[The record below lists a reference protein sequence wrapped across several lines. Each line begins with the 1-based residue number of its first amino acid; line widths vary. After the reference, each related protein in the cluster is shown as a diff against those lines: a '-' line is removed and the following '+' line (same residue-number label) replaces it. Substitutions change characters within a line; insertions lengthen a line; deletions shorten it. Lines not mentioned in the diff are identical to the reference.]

1 VNCPFYFKI
10 GACRHGERC
19 TRLHNKP
26 TESQTLIIMNMYQTP
41 YNQYGPNSEPLFD
54 PKAAQSH
61 FDDFYQDLFLELA
74 QIGEIEEIYV
84 CRNLGDHLV
93 GNVYV
98 KFYEEESALKAL
110 EAVRGRYYNGKPL
123 VAELSPVTDFRE
135 ARCRQYDVGECQRG
149 GYCNFMHLTE
159 PSRDMNKD
167 LINWQRKMWRKR
179 RREARAQ
186 ARAERRK
193 KDDEERKNNPEKK
206 EDVKREGDS
215 KRRRSRSSSREHKR
229 RRDDRRDERE
239 RERERERDRDRERKE
254 RDRDRR
260 REREGRDSKRRG
272 ERERD
277 KPDIKQEPN
286 PEAAAG
292 PAPPP
297 TTGEGVYIKPDP
309 GTGETSMDTST
320 Q

>member
-98 KFYEEESALKAL
+98 KFYEEDSALKAL

-159 PSRDMNKD
+159 PSRDANKD

-179 RREARAQ
+179 RREARAT

-193 KDDEERKNNPEKK
+193 REEERKKGSDGE
-206 EDVKREGDS
+206 VKDEGE
-215 KRRRSRSSSREHKR
+215 KRRRSSSPREHKR
-229 RRDDRRDERE
+229 RRGDDERRDRD
-239 RERERERDRDRERKE
+239 RERERDRDRDRKE

-277 KPDIKQEPN
+277 RDSKNESAVD
-286 PEAAAG
+286 
-292 PAPPP
+292 
-297 TTGEGVYIKPDP
+297 EGVYFKPDP
-309 GTGETSMDTST
+309 GQVGGETEAHD